1 MTSPLTQSELSQAV
15 ELIRERA
22 YEFAMKAHP
31 IFEANNWQWSSAQ
44 GMRVPNVNEIF
55 LHVLSL
61 ASDLK
66 PGQYVAGWS
75 SGRITVSVVKGL
87 EETSGISIRIT
98 LVPFGIT
105 DIIERS

>member
-1 MTSPLTQSELSQAV
+1 MNSPLTQSELSRAV

-22 YEFAMKAHP
+22 YEFAMKVQP
-31 IFEANNWQWSSAQ
+31 IFEANGWKWANC
-44 GMRVPNVNEIF
+44 GMRIPTVDDIF

-75 SGRITVSVVKGL
+75 NGLISVSVTKGL
-87 EETSGISIRIT
+87 EENSGISIRIT

>member
-1 MTSPLTQSELSQAV
+1 MNSPLTQSELSQAV

-66 PGQYVAGWS
+66 PDQYVAGWS
-75 SGRITVSVVKGL
+75 SGRISVRITKGL
-87 EETSGISIRIT
+87 EENSEISIRIA
-98 LVPFGIT
+98 LVPFEIT
-105 DIIERS
+105 DTIERE